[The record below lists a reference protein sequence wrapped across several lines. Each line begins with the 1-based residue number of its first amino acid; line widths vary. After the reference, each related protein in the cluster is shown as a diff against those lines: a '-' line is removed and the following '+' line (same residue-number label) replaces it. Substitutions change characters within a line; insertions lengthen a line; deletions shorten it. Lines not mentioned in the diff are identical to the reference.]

1 MLRIKAMKNHLC
13 FCLLTVISF
22 VLCGTLSAAPETFK
36 IDPVHSSV
44 GFKIRHLGI
53 SWVNGSFKDYEGQ
66 VTLDPEKPETSSV
79 QIAVKAASVD
89 TGNEKRDGHLRNADF
104 FDVEKFP
111 TLTFKSTKVEKT
123 AEGTYRVTGDFTLM
137 GVTKAV
143 TVNFTG
149 TEEVKGMQGETRRGG
164 ETSFTI
170 KRSDYGMKNSL
181 GPVGDDVHISLA
193 FSGVKQ

>member
-1 MLRIKAMKNHLC
+1 MKNQLR
-13 FCLLTVISF
+13 FPLLSVLSF
-22 VLCGTLSAAPETFK
+22 FLCGALTAAPGTYK

-53 SWVNGSFKDYEGQ
+53 SWVNGSFKDYEGL
-66 VTLDPEKPETSSV
+66 VTLDSEKPEASSV
-79 QIAVKAASVD
+79 QITVKAASVD

-123 AEGTYRVTGDFTLM
+123 AEGTYRVTGDFTLL

-143 TVNFTG
+143 TVEFTG

-164 ETSFTI
+164 ETTFTI

-181 GPVGDDVHISLA
+181 GPVGDDVQIALA